1 MTTPTDPDQPS
12 PEARLEPG
20 TAPWRERLHEI
31 IFEADTLAGK
41 AFDIALLIA
50 IALSVIAIM
59 LESVVSIEKTWGH
72 QLRLFEWTITIL
84 FTVEYL
90 LRLLS
95 VRSPWRYATSFFGIV
110 DLIAIAPTFID
121 LFAAPEAF
129 STQGLM
135 MIRTLRLIRV
145 FRIFK
150 LHQYVNESQALLY
163 ALRATR
169 RKISVFLLVVLT
181 MVLILGSTMYM
192 LEGKQPD
199 SSFTSIPK
207 SVYWAVVTM
216 TTVGYG
222 DIAPQTPLGQ
232 AIAAIAMI
240 LGYAII
246 VVPTGIFSVEIIMA
260 QNREFT
266 TRACPDCS
274 REGHDIDAVYC
285 KHCSAKL

>member
-1 MTTPTDPDQPS
+1 
-12 PEARLEPG
+12 
-20 TAPWRERLHEI
+20 
-31 IFEADTLAGK
+31 
-41 AFDIALLIA
+41 
-50 IALSVIAIM
+50 
-59 LESVVSIEKTWGH
+59 
-72 QLRLFEWTITIL
+72 
-84 FTVEYL
+84 
-90 LRLLS
+90 
-95 VRSPWRYATSFFGIV
+95 
-110 DLIAIAPTFID
+110 
-121 LFAAPEAF
+121 
-129 STQGLM
+129 
-135 MIRTLRLIRV
+135 
-145 FRIFK
+145 
-150 LHQYVNESQALLY
+150 
-163 ALRATR
+163 
-169 RKISVFLLVVLT
+169 VFLLVVLT
-181 MVLILGSTMYM
+181 MVLFLGSTMYM

-274 REGHDIDAVYC
+274 REGHDIDALYC

>member
-1 MTTPTDPDQPS
+1 MSEHSPQDQPS

-20 TAPWRERLHEI
+20 AAPWRESLHEV

-41 AFDIALLIA
+41 AFDIGLLVA

-59 LESVVSIEKTWGH
+59 LESVVSIEEKWGPY
-72 QLRLFEWTITIL
+72 LRMFEWTITGL
-84 FTVEYL
+84 FTVEYA

-95 VRSPWRYATSFFGIV
+95 VRSPWRYATSFFGMV
-110 DLIAIAPTFID
+110 DLIAIAPTFIG
-121 LFAAPEAF
+121 LLAAPEAF

-150 LHQYVNESQALLY
+150 LHQYVNESQALFY

-192 LEGKQPD
+192 LEGKQPN
-199 SSFTSIPK
+199 SEFTSIPK

-222 DIAPQTPLGQ
+222 DIAPRTALGQ